1 MNLRL
6 LATGLIVLLGAS
18 AASAQFDLNKLSK
31 ALDTAKD
38 ASKML
43 KGVAGIGP
51 AEEKVIGDSVALEIV
66 GRYGGLVR
74 DEAITQRV
82 MLVGRS
88 LARYSDRPG
97 LDWRF
102 GVLDS
107 PTVNAFSAPDGYVFI
122 TRGLYDLAENDD
134 ILAAILSHEIA
145 HITGRHA
152 LKIVARGEFLSGA
165 TSLAA
170 ARSGEVRKVDAQ
182 LKQFNLGVEQI
193 TKTLFEKGF
202 DPQTEY
208 GADKEGRHL
217 AVTTGYAPGSLR
229 LVLQRLQA
237 RTGDPKAIFSTHPPL
252 AERIKR
258 LPAESAMAPAAATH
272 AATGSVSAPAATA
285 ADETAAIPGPTTEEE
300 IKAAVEELDDDDRAF
315 MEAAE
320 KPKKK
325 KTKAKPAQDPDWE
338 ND

>member
-1 MNLRL
+1 MNTRRFFCLAAL
-6 LATGLIVLLGAS
+6 LLIAPVAHG
-18 AASAQFDLNKLSK
+18 QFDLGKLTK
-31 ALDTAKD
+31 TLDTAKD
-38 ASKML
+38 AGKML

-51 AEEKVIGDSVALEIV
+51 EEEKLIGDSVALEIV
-66 GRYGGLVR
+66 GRYGGLLR
-74 DEAITQRV
+74 DEAVTRRV
-82 MLVGRS
+82 TLVGRG

-107 PTVNAFSAPDGYVFI
+107 DTVNAFSAPDGYVFI
-122 TRGLYDLAENDD
+122 TRGLYALADNDD
-134 ILAAILSHEIA
+134 TLAAILSHEIA

-152 LKIVARGEFLSGA
+152 LKIVARGEFLTGA

-182 LKQFNLGVEQI
+182 LRQFNLGVEQI

-208 GADKEGRHL
+208 GADKEGRAL
-217 AVTTGYAPGSLR
+217 AVTTGYAPGALRFVLLR
-229 LVLQRLQA
+229 LQSRS
-237 RTGDPKAIFSTHPPL
+237 GDPKAIFSTHPPL
-252 AERIKR
+252 GERIKR
-258 LPAESAMAPAAATH
+258 LPAESAERDAAAPAENPAAPAAA
-272 AATGSVSAPAATA
+272 
-285 ADETAAIPGPTTEEE
+285 
-300 IKAAVEELDDDDRAF
+300 EELDDDDRAF

-325 KTKAKPAQDPDWE
+325 AR
-338 ND
+338 

>member
-1 MNLRL
+1 MSPRFL
-6 LATGLIVLLGAS
+6 LLVAMACFGAS
-18 AASAQFDLNKLSK
+18 AAQAQFDLNKLSK

-38 ASKML
+38 AGKML

-74 DEAITQRV
+74 DEAITQRL

-88 LARYSDRPG
+88 LARYSDRPE

-152 LKIVARGEFLSGA
+152 LKIVARGEFLAGA

-217 AVTTGYAPGSLR
+217 AVTTGYAPGALR

-237 RTGDPKAIFSTHPPL
+237 RTGDPKTIFSTHPPL
-252 AERIKR
+252 SERIKR
-258 LPAESAMAPAAATH
+258 LPAESAQAPGINAPAAGDSSPASATP
-272 AATGSVSAPAATA
+272 APV
-285 ADETAAIPGPTTEEE
+285 TEEE
-300 IKAAVEELDDDDRAF
+300 KKAAVEELDQDDRAF

-320 KPKKK
+320 KPSKKK
-325 KTKAKPAQDPDWE
+325 AKTKAAKDPDWE
-338 ND
+338 KD

>member
-1 MNLRL
+1 MILRRL
-6 LATGLIVLLGAS
+6 LFVALAVLGAS
-18 AASAQFDLNKLSK
+18 IAQAQFDLGKFSK

-74 DEAITQRV
+74 DEAVTQRV

-88 LARYSDRPG
+88 LARYSDRPA

-217 AVTTGYAPGSLR
+217 AVTTGYAPGALR

-237 RTGDPKAIFSTHPPL
+237 RTGDPKTIFSTHPPL
-252 AERIKR
+252 SERIKR
-258 LPAESAMAPAAATH
+258 LPAESAKAPAARPSTANTST
-272 AATGSVSAPAATA
+272 TGESTPASAAPAP
-285 ADETAAIPGPTTEEE
+285 AITEEE
-300 IKAAVEELDDDDRAF
+300 KKAALEELDDDDRAF
-315 MEAAE
+315 LEAAE

-325 KTKAKPAQDPDWE
+325 AR
-338 ND
+338 

>member
-1 MNLRL
+1 MNLPL
-6 LATGLIVLLGAS
+6 VAAALAVFVGAS
-18 AASAQFDLNKLSK
+18 AAQAQFDLGKFSK

-38 ASKML
+38 AGKML

-74 DEAITQRV
+74 DEAVTQRV

-88 LARYSDRPG
+88 LARYSDRPE

-217 AVTTGYAPGSLR
+217 AVTTGYAPGALR

-237 RTGDPKAIFSTHPPL
+237 RTGNPKTIFSTHPPL
-252 AERIKR
+252 SERIKR
-258 LPAESAMAPAAATH
+258 LPAESAKAAASTPAAGETASAAATPIP
-272 AATGSVSAPAATA
+272 ATEEAQATA
-285 ADETAAIPGPTTEEE
+285 AE
-300 IKAAVEELDDDDRAF
+300 KLDDDDRAF
-315 MEAAE
+315 MEEAE

-325 KTKAKPAQDPDWE
+325 KPKAKSAKDPDWE
-338 ND
+338 NQ

>member
-1 MNLRL
+1 MFLSIRMDMELSPHRFNNFL
-6 LATGLIVLLGAS
+6 GCIV
-18 AASAQFDLNKLSK
+18 
-31 ALDTAKD
+31 
-38 ASKML
+38 
-43 KGVAGIGP
+43 
-51 AEEKVIGDSVALEIV
+51 EIV

-134 ILAAILSHEIA
+134 VLAAILSHEIA

-170 ARSGEVRKVDAQ
+170 ARSGDRIEQAHGHEVARLHQCLAQAHRSDEPAIGVLRAPVLTVTHAEQHGCIQHDGGGIDEGVADDA
-182 LKQFNLGVEQI
+182 F
-193 TKTLFEKGF
+193 
-202 DPQTEY
+202 
-208 GADKEGRHL
+208 
-217 AVTTGYAPGSLR
+217 AVA
-229 LVLQRLQA
+229 
-237 RTGDPKAIFSTHPPL
+237 FF
-252 AERIKR
+252 
-258 LPAESAMAPAAATH
+258 AESAQGYAGLFAAH
-272 AATGSVSAPAATA
+272 Y
-285 ADETAAIPGPTTEEE
+285 
-300 IKAAVEELDDDDRAF
+300 
-315 MEAAE
+315 
-320 KPKKK
+320 
-325 KTKAKPAQDPDWE
+325 
-338 ND
+338 